1 METTE
6 YKSRSVNTVFI
17 TNTSAKSN
25 QPFMEVKYVDDVI
38 GCIYKEWDS
47 RTQTEKY
54 SACDFNRNPIFEN
67 ENSIDSLETNFIINA
82 EALSREMI
90 YGFRI
95 APVDPSAISQRES
108 EIKQLRGNK
117 NTLEKQITR

>member
-6 YKSRSVNTVFI
+6 YKSRIVKTVFI
-17 TNTSAKSN
+17 TNTSAKAN
-25 QPFMEVKYVDDVI
+25 QPFMEVKHGDDII
-38 GCIYKEWDS
+38 GCVYKGWDS
-47 RTQTEKY
+47 ITETEKY
-54 SACDFNRNPIFEN
+54 SARDFNGNPIFEK
-67 ENSIDSLETNFIINA
+67 ESSIDSLETNFIINA
-82 EALSREMI
+82 EAMSKEMI

-108 EIKQLRGNK
+108 EIKQLRRNK